1 MPQLFYKLFMLPY
14 GIQSTQIH
22 LNYWKNQDFEH
33 FTKFI
38 EKNHRRII
46 SLDEAFSKTNNR
58 LISKFL
64 NIFLEKTLKLKR
76 KFF

>member
-1 MPQLFYKLFMLPY
+1 MLPY

-22 LNYWKNQDFEH
+22 LNYWKNEDFEN
-33 FTKFI
+33 FEKFI
-38 EKNHRRII
+38 EKNYRRII

-58 LISKFL
+58 FINKFI
-64 NIFLEKTLKLKR
+64 NIFFEKTLKFKR